1 MIDARTLEDM
11 ARRFVEGLPVGVRQL
26 QADLEKNVQVALQG
40 AFTRLELVTREEFEV
55 QQAVLART
63 RMRLETLEKRVE
75 SLEAALATEAPRS
88 AGSPTQAGGGESQ
101 TEGLG
106 GLHKSGESSAREVG
120 EDDPQAG
127 AIGGLYKTE

>member
-26 QADLEKNVQVALQG
+26 QADLEKNFQVALQS
-40 AFTRLELVTREEFEV
+40 AFARLELVTREEFEV

-75 SLEAALATEAPRS
+75 TLESTLTPEAEQPADSPAQEAGEGGSQAS
-88 AGSPTQAGGGESQ
+88 AI
-101 TEGLG
+101 G
-106 GLHKSGESSAREVG
+106 GLHKPE
-120 EDDPQAG
+120 
-127 AIGGLYKTE
+127 